1 MKKKILAVACAFLI
15 SGLAIFN
22 FISCDKDTHCYL
34 QVTVKNSDGLT
45 VSGANVKID
54 IDSSYVSREGVTNAS
69 GRFDTEFPAPA
80 IFNINATYESAEF
93 YTEIYPPDN
102 WFCYQK
108 GSNTVR
114 LKEGEIVE
122 ATVTLDPG
130 ICRDRR

>member
-1 MKKKILAVACAFLI
+1 M
-15 SGLAIFN
+15 
-22 FISCDKDTHCYL
+22 

-93 YTEIYPPDN
+93 YTEIYTPDT